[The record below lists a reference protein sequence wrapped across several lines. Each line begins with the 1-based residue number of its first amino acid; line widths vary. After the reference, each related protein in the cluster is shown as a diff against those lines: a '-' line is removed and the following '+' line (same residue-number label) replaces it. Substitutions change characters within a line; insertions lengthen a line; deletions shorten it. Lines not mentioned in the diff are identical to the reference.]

1 VLFIKKYESKIFCM
15 KSLLKKYADYNIWA
29 HQRLFEQINKLNE
42 IQIHTTVESSFNSIH
57 KTVLHLLD
65 AENIWWQR
73 VKLVEQI
80 IIPSQATNDNF
91 IEVQNKLL
99 LQSKQWQA
107 WVSNANELQL
117 KHVFAFKDK
126 KNDWVK
132 MPINE
137 MLLHLFNHGT
147 YHRGQLVTMLRQLGC
162 TNIPQ
167 TDFSFY
173 CRQLK

>member
-1 VLFIKKYESKIFCM
+1 M
-15 KSLLKKYADYNIWA
+15 QALLKKYADYNIWA
-29 HQRLFEQINKLNE
+29 HQRLFEPINKLTDV
-42 IQIHTTVESSFNSIH
+42 QIHTTIESSFNSIH
-57 KTVLHLLD
+57 HTVLHLLD

-80 IIPSQATNDNF
+80 IVPSLTLNIDFLA
-91 IEVQNKLL
+91 IQNILL
-99 LQSKQWQA
+99 AQSKQWQT
-107 WVSNANELQL
+107 WVNNCTQLQL
-117 KHVFAFKDK
+117 NHVFAFKDK
-126 KNDWVK
+126 KNDWIK
-132 MPINE
+132 MPVNE
-137 MLLHLFNHGT
+137 MLLHVFNHST